1 MNTETEEKILEAAM
15 KLLEEKNLDK
25 ISVKDICEECG
36 INRNTFYYHYTDIYA
51 VLDALLENANTA
63 MKKEGEGGDMLT
75 DYEKRV
81 AFISANK
88 KAVMHVYQ
96 SKQRETISSYIHR
109 LSHDFVSEYVYKA
122 TEGKK
127 ISDNDM
133 LFICSFYECALEG
146 LIYRWLEN
154 DMPLY
159 DEDLHKRFAGAF
171 NATIKALLPSSSR

>member
-1 MNTETEEKILEAAM
+1 MNTETEEKILNAAL

-25 ISVKDICEECG
+25 ISVKDICDECG

-51 VLDALLENANTA
+51 VLDALLENASTL
-63 MKKEGEGGDMLT
+63 MKNEGEGSDMLT

-81 AFISANK
+81 AFISTNK

-122 TEGKK
+122 AEGKK
-127 ISDNDM
+127 VSENDI

-154 DMPLY
+154 NMPLY
-159 DEDLHKRFAGAF
+159 DEDLHHRFADAF
-171 NATIKALLPSSSR
+171 KTTIKALL

>member
-1 MNTETEEKILEAAM
+1 MNTVTEEKILNAAL

-25 ISVKDICEECG
+25 ISVKDICDECG

-51 VLDALLENANTA
+51 VLDALLENASTL
-63 MKKEGEGGDMLT
+63 MKKEGEGSDMLT

-81 AFISANK
+81 AFISTNK

-122 TEGKK
+122 AEGKK
-127 ISDNDM
+127 VSENDI

-154 DMPLY
+154 NMPLY
-159 DEDLHKRFAGAF
+159 DEDLHHRFADAF
-171 NATIKALLPSSSR
+171 KTTIKALL

>member
-1 MNTETEEKILEAAM
+1 MNTETEEKILNAAL

-25 ISVKDICEECG
+25 ISVKDICDECE

-51 VLDALLENANTA
+51 VLDALLENASTL
-63 MKKEGEGGDMLT
+63 MKKEGEGSDMLT

-81 AFISANK
+81 AFISTNK

-122 TEGKK
+122 AEGKK
-127 ISDNDM
+127 VSENDI

-154 DMPLY
+154 NMPLY
-159 DEDLHKRFAGAF
+159 DEDLHHRFADAF
-171 NATIKALLPSSSR
+171 KTTIKALL